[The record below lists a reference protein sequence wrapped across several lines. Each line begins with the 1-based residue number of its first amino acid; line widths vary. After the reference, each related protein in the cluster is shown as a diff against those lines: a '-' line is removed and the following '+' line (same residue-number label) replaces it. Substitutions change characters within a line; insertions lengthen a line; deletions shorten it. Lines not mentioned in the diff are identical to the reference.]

1 MEMENKTKDKKLSNS
16 LKFRIAFLAIQTIV
30 ILVIFFAF
38 LIKYLNR

>member
-1 MEMENKTKDKKLSNS
+1 MEMENKTTDKKLSSS
-16 LKFRIAFLAIQTIV
+16 LKFRIVFLAIQTIE